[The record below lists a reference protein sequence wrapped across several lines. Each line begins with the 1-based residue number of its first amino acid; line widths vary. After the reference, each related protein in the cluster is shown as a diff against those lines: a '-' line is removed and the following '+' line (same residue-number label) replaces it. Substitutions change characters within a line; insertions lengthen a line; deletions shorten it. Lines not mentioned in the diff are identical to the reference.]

1 LLGCHAGHVDP
12 KQEEQMTDRLVL
24 HLNSRHSV
32 LEQEI
37 NREMAAPLPNS
48 IRITMLK
55 KEKLRLRDRLHSLS
69 RARTNAAPA
78 MT

>member
-1 LLGCHAGHVDP
+1 
-12 KQEEQMTDRLVL
+12 MTDRLVL